1 MHKKFL
7 DPPIAI
13 RLDDRPIILF
23 NESGFTHTRHLELNV
38 SQSSKP
44 DLDLSKACFLL
55 SLVYITVAVVWIHTL
70 YKKARKGLRICRIH
84 CLMQAAVT
92 LKAFNLVREA
102 EYKSHIKQTG
112 RAHNW
117 DAEFCMCN
125 IVLIAAGWLLLKP
138 YLQDK
143 AKKVLTIAVP
153 LQVYANIVQNGN
165 GSSFEQ
171 DWKQVFLLV
180 DVVCSCAVLFF
191 IVRLVENVRV
201 AVKSD
206 SKEVLK
212 LIKVSLFRKYYI
224 ALICYIYST
233 RVAVY
238 ALETIT
244 CYKYL
249 WSSVVVWELATL
261 AFYEYTRSMLN
272 TFWNFVF
279 LDVYC
284 SRHR

>member
-1 MHKKFL
+1 M
-7 DPPIAI
+7 AI
-13 RLDDRPIILF
+13 RLDDHPIILF

-38 SQSSKP
+38 SQVVLSGSKP
-44 DLDLSKACFLL
+44 DLHLSKACFLL

-70 YKKARKGLRICRIH
+70 YKKARKGLWLCRIH
-84 CLMQAAVT
+84 CLMLVAVT

-102 EYKSHIKQTG
+102 EYTSHIKQTG
-112 RAHNW
+112 RAHDW
-117 DAEFCMCN
+117 DEQFCMCN
-125 IVLIAAGWLLLKP
+125 IVLIGAGWLLLKP

-143 AKKVLTIAVP
+143 AKKVLTITVP

-165 GSSFEQ
+165 GSSFERER
-171 DWKQVFLLV
+171 KQVFLLV
-180 DVVCSCAVLFF
+180 DVVCSCSVLYF
-191 IVRLVENVRV
+191 IGRSIEKVRV

-212 LIKVSLFRKYYI
+212 LMKVSLFRKYYI
-224 ALICYIYST
+224 VLICYIYST

-261 AFYEYTRSMLN
+261 AFYEYTRSMLS
-272 TFWNFVF
+272 TFWRFMF
-279 LDVYC
+279 LGVYC
-284 SRHR
+284 SRHQ